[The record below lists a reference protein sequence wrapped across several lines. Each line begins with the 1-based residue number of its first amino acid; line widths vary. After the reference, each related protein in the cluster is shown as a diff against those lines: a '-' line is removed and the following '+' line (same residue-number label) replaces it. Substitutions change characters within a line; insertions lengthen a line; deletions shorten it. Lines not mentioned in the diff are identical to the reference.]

1 MNFRENQVNTLINSA
16 YDSAAYT
23 TIKDTS
29 VLAKELSMTDKVL
42 ARDKKAKAD
51 LVEIDN
57 LLNKYIIRVSKAEAS
72 HD

>member
-1 MNFRENQVNTLINSA
+1 
-16 YDSAAYT
+16 
-23 TIKDTS
+23 